1 MLPVQFRIDS
11 FFYRDR
17 FKIFFPHLLEKFFVF
32 IHQLLTQ
39 KTGKQMCLLLFK
51 ANFDRF
57 FSDHNNIRIH
67 GACRRSAISGH
78 RNGRSD
84 KEVQAVIH
92 YI

>member
-57 FSDHNNIRIH
+57 FQIIIISVFTAHVVDQPFLVTETVVQIRKYK
-67 GACRRSAISGH
+67 R
-78 RNGRSD
+78 
-84 KEVQAVIH
+84 
-92 YI
+92 

>member
-57 FSDHNNIRIH
+57 LQIIIISVLTAHVVDQPFLVTETVVQIRKYK
-67 GACRRSAISGH
+67 R
-78 RNGRSD
+78 
-84 KEVQAVIH
+84 
-92 YI
+92 